1 MDKYN
6 YDDDTLTDDM
16 RKHFETCLIELI
28 KANKFT
34 YKRRPNEKK
43 LKSNGQKL
51 IILYSDYSMAWVSLT
66 YLLEEKKDGTFEV
79 TLRQS
84 RSGILHNTIAKGE
97 LIALTKAVEL
107 HNEVI
112 STVPIEISKDLILTD
127 SQAAI
132 HWTLRAI
139 NNEIFVTNHVNSIK
153 QNIQLDKILYCK
165 STWNLADIGS
175 KFARLNKSN
184 KIITA
189 ETVSPTSIYIKGDK
203 NLTNFDESSKNG
215 AFVTGSQMRE
225 ELNHQ
230 VNHFLLLEAS
240 EEDPDEL
247 KKDTQLRYDKL
258 LKDMRTMYNSRVDK
272 EWLGYVRPF
281 EKIINNTMDKEV
293 NIITIVFTL
302 VEKFKR

>member
-1 MDKYN
+1 M
-6 YDDDTLTDDM
+6 
-16 RKHFETCLIELI
+16 
-28 KANKFT
+28 
-34 YKRRPNEKK
+34 
-43 LKSNGQKL
+43 
-51 IILYSDYSMAWVSLT
+51 
-66 YLLEEKKDGTFEV
+66 
-79 TLRQS
+79 
-84 RSGILHNTIAKGE
+84 
-97 LIALTKAVEL
+97 
-107 HNEVI
+107 
-112 STVPIEISKDLILTD
+112 
-127 SQAAI
+127 
-132 HWTLRAI
+132 
-139 NNEIFVTNHVNSIK
+139 
-153 QNIQLDKILYCK
+153 
-165 STWNLADIGS
+165 
-175 KFARLNKSN
+175 
-184 KIITA
+184 
-189 ETVSPTSIYIKGDK
+189 SPTSIYIKGDK